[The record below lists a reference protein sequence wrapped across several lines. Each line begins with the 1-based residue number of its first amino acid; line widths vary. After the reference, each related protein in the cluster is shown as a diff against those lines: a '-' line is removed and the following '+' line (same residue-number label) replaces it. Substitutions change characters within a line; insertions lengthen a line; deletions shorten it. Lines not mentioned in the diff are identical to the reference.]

1 MDIIGE
7 RKFVEV
13 PGEKTHELPPLLVKT
28 SPDVKRLDKMMCIA
42 SEIIEQEDMVGD
54 RAVADHAAEPAFT
67 ADLGRPNEVV
77 LAQEFAMSTDFER
90 RKMDLALNLVDQYLG
105 LLQHWHWGDSVV
117 EWIRQCEI
125 TFGTRIELRHL
136 LKNEIWPHAGRSS
149 FVRLLED
156 KEVCK
161 NGVDLEKAV
170 GLRLAFR
177 QMPPIRCCTD
187 QFLFYLNNTVANTA
201 FQTWQRM
208 TPEPIS
214 ALPPERFSFEVVN
227 MSLSIH

>member
-28 SPDVKRLDKMMCIA
+28 SPDVKRLDKMMSA
-42 SEIIEQEDMVGD
+42 VSEIIEQEDMVAD
-54 RAVADHAAEPAFT
+54 RIEDASPQASDPARSNHE
-67 ADLGRPNEVV
+67 LV
-77 LAQEFAMSTDFER
+77 LANDLPLPTDFER
-90 RKMDLALNLVDQYLG
+90 RKMDLALNLVNQYMG
-105 LLQHWHWGDSVV
+105 LLQHWHWGDSVI

-125 TFGTRIELRHL
+125 TFGANIELRHL

-149 FVRLLED
+149 FVRLLAD
-156 KEVCK
+156 KSVRTE
-161 NGVDLEKAV
+161 GVNIEKAV

-177 QMPPIRCCTD
+177 QMPPIRCCSD
-187 QFLFYLNNTVANTA
+187 QFLFYLNNSVANTA
-201 FQTWQRM
+201 YQTWQRM
-208 TPEPIS
+208 TPAPIS

-227 MSLSIH
+227 MSLAIH